1 MNISVM
7 YKWIIACVAILL
19 SVSVVH
25 ADSAAEKTQVCS
37 ACHGA
42 QGVSVNPQW
51 PNLAGQ
57 NATYLAAQIRAF
69 RDGERDNPAMAPFV
83 ASLTD
88 ADAEAIAQH
97 YAAMELPVTAN
108 GDADL
113 VATGENLS
121 SYCIGCHGMEGRPAT
136 DAWPILIGQHAP
148 YLQSQLTAFKNGA
161 RINSHMAAAIS
172 QLGDSEFAALAAY
185 YSQLKY

>member
-1 MNISVM
+1 MNINAM
-7 YKWIIACVAILL
+7 NKWIIACVVVLL
-19 SVSVVH
+19 NTSVTL
-25 ADSAAEKTQVCS
+25 AEDAGAMTQTCG

-42 QGVSVNPQW
+42 QGVSSNPQW

-69 RDGERDNPAMAPFV
+69 RDGARENPAMAPFV

-88 ADAEAIAQH
+88 ADAEAIARH
-97 YAAMELPVTAN
+97 YAAMEIPVTAN
-108 GDADL
+108 GDVAL
-113 VATGENLS
+113 VATGKNLS

-148 YLQSQLTAFKNGA
+148 YLQSQLAAFKSGE
-161 RINSHMAAAIS
+161 RINSHMAAAIN
-172 QLGDSEFAALAAY
+172 QMGDAQFAALAAY
-185 YSQLKY
+185 YSQLKP